1 MTQYANWKQGQAQ
14 KIASFDQYTEVYLQV
29 FGAATFFVGTDRASL
44 EQSAAITAG
53 LQFTQAS
60 TTPPYKLTWIGDL
73 WVIANAPGSTIEI
86 TPTIKSGGSSL
97 AG

>member
-1 MTQYANWKQGQAQ
+1 MAQYANWTTGQAQ

-29 FGAATFFVGTDRASL
+29 FGAATFFVGPDRQSL
-44 EQSAAITAG
+44 ETPAAISGG

-73 WVIANAPGSTIEI
+73 WVMANAPGSAIEV
-86 TPTIKSGGSSL
+86 TPTIKSGGNSL
-97 AG
+97 A

>member
-1 MTQYANWKQGQAQ
+1 MAQYSNWKQGQAQ

-29 FGAATFFVGTDRASL
+29 FGAATFFVAPDRQSL
-44 EQSAAITAG
+44 ETPAAITAG

-73 WVIANAPGSTIEI
+73 WVIPNAPGSTIEV
-86 TPTIKSGGSSL
+86 TPTIKSGGNSL
-97 AG
+97 A